1 MDPPFLSDLSKLP
14 EQDELMSGYI
24 KMLKKNE
31 NDCEI
36 WVNLGVIL
44 ARNRN
49 YYKQSIE
56 CFSKALEICP
66 KRIDAWNDKGRT
78 LYNMQKYQDAITL
91 L

>member
-1 MDPPFLSDLSKLP
+1 MITAFLSDLSKLP

-44 ARNRN
+44 AESELLQTINRMF
-49 YYKQSIE
+49 QQGSGDL
-56 CFSKALEICP
+56 S
-66 KRIDAWNDKGRT
+66 
-78 LYNMQKYQDAITL
+78 
-91 L
+91 